1 MKKKIWAILIS
12 ALFLIGLM
20 PAAAFAGN
28 WNPSDVITIK
38 VRIFNPD
45 NGGTWVVSTDT
56 CTKGD
61 KYVQSDDYT
70 IPPLSKFIGENS
82 YRVQSV
88 AGNWYFPAGDRNVGS
103 VVNWSCN
110 SSEATMTYWVPGYT
124 PAGSTGGGSSG
135 SDTEE
140 SGSGNYSMTYKI
152 IYHSNYPDGTDY
164 TQEFNYII
172 RAGYNIGNTGRTVSV
187 KTVAQVGFTAP
198 SGYALASTPWNKQ
211 ADGNGDGVGSMVYV
225 KPNSTTHLYA
235 QWVPGEVS
243 TKVTLKYMNGDEQY
257 GETQSYLA
265 GDTVHVINCTA
276 EKEGYVFKG
285 WDTNAAASNV
295 VYEADTQFVINANT
309 VLYAVWEAQT
319 TYTVTYT
326 DGVNGEVFA
335 DQVYSDLLS
344 GTVTPAFNGNPE
356 REGYVFG
363 GWNPAVAETVT
374 DNATYV
380 ATWKEDKNHNGIPDD
395 EEQKYTVKYTD
406 GANGTIFEDQIYED
420 LLVDMPVPAF
430 EGTPKRTGYVFAG
443 WDPEFSDT
451 VEGNVTYTPVWKE
464 DKNNN
469 GIPDDEE
476 DKYTVVYTDGVD
488 DEEVFADQIYRDL
501 LSGTATPAF
510 NGNPE
515 REGYT
520 FVGWNPAVT
529 DTVKENVVYTAVW
542 EKIPETGDS
551 SDLMLWFVIM
561 LAAGTAMAGTVVC
574 SRKKNVQR

>member
-1 MKKKIWAILIS
+1 M
-12 ALFLIGLM
+12 
-20 PAAAFAGN
+20 
-28 WNPSDVITIK
+28 
-38 VRIFNPD
+38 
-45 NGGTWVVSTDT
+45 
-56 CTKGD
+56 
-61 KYVQSDDYT
+61 
-70 IPPLSKFIGENS
+70 
-82 YRVQSV
+82 
-88 AGNWYFPAGDRNVGS
+88 
-103 VVNWSCN
+103 
-110 SSEATMTYWVPGYT
+110 
-124 PAGSTGGGSSG
+124 
-135 SDTEE
+135 
-140 SGSGNYSMTYKI
+140 
-152 IYHSNYPDGTDY
+152 
-164 TQEFNYII
+164 
-172 RAGYNIGNTGRTVSV
+172 
-187 KTVAQVGFTAP
+187 
-198 SGYALASTPWNKQ
+198 
-211 ADGNGDGVGSMVYV
+211 
-225 KPNSTTHLYA
+225 
-235 QWVPGEVS
+235 
-243 TKVTLKYMNGDEQY
+243 
-257 GETQSYLA
+257 
-265 GDTVHVINCTA
+265 
-276 EKEGYVFKG
+276 
-285 WDTNAAASNV
+285 
-295 VYEADTQFVINANT
+295 
-309 VLYAVWEAQT
+309 
-319 TYTVTYT
+319 
-326 DGVNGEVFA
+326 
-335 DQVYSDLLS
+335 
-344 GTVTPAFNGNPE
+344 
-356 REGYVFG
+356 FG